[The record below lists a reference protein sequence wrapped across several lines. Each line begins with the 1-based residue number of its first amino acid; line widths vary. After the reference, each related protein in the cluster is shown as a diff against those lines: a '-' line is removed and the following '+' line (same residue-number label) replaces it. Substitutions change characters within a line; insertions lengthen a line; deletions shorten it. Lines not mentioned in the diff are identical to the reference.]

1 MTKCLKTMLALLL
14 TAVLLISALPFTAS
28 ASSAMT
34 VTVETKNAIAGSTVN
49 LDVKIS
55 NNPGFAAISLDIDYD
70 KTNLLLK
77 GFTYNDTALAGAS
90 TTPYNAS
97 ASTPCLYVVNGSQNI
112 SGDFTLATLTFEVKA
127 NANNNTSAYV
137 KLTYDPEN
145 IYNINEQNISCNT
158 TNGAVDIVTCIPGD
172 INGDEKVNS
181 KDVSRLMQYHAHWDV
196 VVNEPALD
204 TNGDGKLNSKDV
216 TRLMQYLAHWDVVL
230 YPVVDGQGLK
240 PVSAKSAT
248 CEEDGNTAYWYDSE
262 NNKYYKDAA
271 GLQEIALE
279 DTVIKALGHTPITI
293 AGYAPTTTSEGL
305 SDGVKCSVCG
315 KWLHEQTIIPK
326 LSANEYSINYN
337 IYGNDSYLQSIEIN
351 NTANPITYTS
361 EIGVAEFAPLTVAGY
376 TFEGWYDAP
385 GTNGVEVK
393 SIAKGTKGNKTLYAR
408 WSQEIYDVT
417 YKLYQTPLKPI
428 SDEKF
433 LHYTTGKGLPD
444 LPNPTI
450 NNYIF
455 LGWYTND
462 GKEVKSIPSGT
473 VGNITLNAY
482 WTSKRNLA
490 KAKGKLDDP
499 VILEDTDNG
508 VIYFAYE
515 LGTIENIPLSENIW
529 TIQSV
534 SGLAQQKSET
544 YTTSLSQSKA
554 DTISNTISNSTVDS
568 GTWTL
573 SEGWNESTSVT
584 KEWAEQHQTTV
595 EKANEKCLT
604 SSNTF
609 SITDSNGG
617 SKATTT
623 TDGTTTLDYNSQNYT
638 HGNSAEFGAK
648 VSAKYTNST
657 EVSASGKV
665 GYGPVSA
672 EAGVKNTSTFEIG
685 GELSANYEQHQET
698 NEHTGTDTTNINSTV
713 DASTSTW
720 NSSSSAS
727 STKTASERS
736 TVSQAVSD
744 IISSRTGYGSTYT
757 KNGQNSQTQ
766 GFSNTESESV
776 NSSSALTWSS
786 VETKTITNTYST
798 DGKSEGCY
806 RLVIAGKAHVFGV
819 VGYDISSRSYFTYT
833 YSIMDDNQYEFL
845 DYAPD
850 LNFNDCENSVLPFE
864 IPFYVYEYST
874 AATVKT
880 EGLVFRTDSS
890 AKTATVTGYTGSSTD
905 VSIPNYITSGG
916 TAYKVTGISAG
927 AFAGK
932 TIRSIALSKFI
943 KEIPAR
949 AFKNCTSLEQISGY
963 YNVIGDEA
971 FSGCESLENYNIT
984 VSTKSI
990 GTNAFYGVP
999 QIVVNVI
1006 SSEYALEYSDGDVE
1020 AAKALTQRLIDSAV
1034 SSGANRVVLGLSD
1047 IIDGCE
1053 LNIEVGNIAY
1063 FELQGGKDKKFKNL
1077 NVKSNASTTVLKKIT
1092 VTESNCIPLEVSSEQ
1107 LTFDTVHINSNGY
1120 CLMLSKAANISLIRD
1135 NTLTSANNKA
1145 IVCKTPSFVSE
1156 ATDGVAGFLKIS
1168 GNIYVFGK
1176 VNGIDNIEVKTGEII
1191 YITEDEFNN
1200 YIKGSYEVTFNANG
1214 GTVSQSSKTVYYGSA
1229 FGDLPTPTRSGFSF
1243 LGWYLNDT
1251 KVTSDTILSLAQD
1264 VTLRARWQSDWA
1276 LASTM
1281 PSGADTTNIKWSY
1294 TLREYSESS
1303 SSSKSGWTLLPG
1315 NDGKKVTD
1323 YKAEQGP
1330 VYSNPSGNDRKV
1342 RSESYKIRDNYKT
1355 VWHYSRSVSARS
1367 GWNNWSVTVSNSVN
1381 YLASGPQYITIDYQL
1396 NRRSQ
1401 NDIGSAAAYGNYY
1414 IDGWDCPVWYNESS
1428 EQVYVNSDYGTR
1440 WYYRDP
1446 IYTYYFYR
1454 DLDKEATSDP
1464 TGQSNVSNVQKW
1476 VKYIEK

>member
-1 MTKCLKTMLALLL
+1 MTKCLKSMLALLL
-14 TAVLLISALPFTAS
+14 TAVLLISSLPFTAS
-28 ASSAMT
+28 AASAMT
-34 VTVETKNAIAGSTVN
+34 VTVETKNAMAGSTVN

-70 KTNLLLK
+70 KTNLTLK

-90 TTPYNAS
+90 TTPYNAN

-112 SGDFTLATLTFEVKA
+112 TGDFTLATLTFEVKA
-127 NANNNTSAYV
+127 NAKNNTSAYV

-145 IYNINEQNISCNT
+145 VYNIGEQNISCNI
-158 TNGAVDIVTCIPGD
+158 TNGAVNIISCIPGD

-196 VVNEPALD
+196 EVNEPALD

-240 PVSAKSAT
+240 PVSAKAAT
-248 CEEDGNTAYWYDSE
+248 CEEDGNIAYWYDSE

-305 SDGVKCSVCG
+305 SDGVKCSVCD
-315 KWLHEQTIIPK
+315 KWLHEQTRIPR
-326 LSANEYSINYN
+326 LSANEYSISYN

-351 NTANPITYTS
+351 NTSNPLTYTS

-584 KEWAEQHQTTV
+584 KEWAEQHGMTV
-595 EKANEKCLT
+595 EEANERCMTT
-604 SSNTF
+604 SDTF
-609 SITDSNGG
+609 SISDLNGG
-617 SKATTT
+617 SSSTTT

-638 HGNSAEFGAK
+638 HGNSADFGVK
-648 VSAKYTNST
+648 VSASYSNEHNLLSKI
-657 EVSASGKV
+657 
-665 GYGPVSA
+665 
-672 EAGVKNTSTFEIG
+672 AGDFSIS

-698 NEHTGTDTTNINSTV
+698 NEHTGTDTTKVDTTV
-713 DASTSTW
+713 TADTSTW
-720 NSSSSAS
+720 NRATTSSN
-727 STKTASERS
+727 TKTASERA
-736 TVSQAVSD
+736 TVSKAVSD
-744 IISSRTGYGSTYT
+744 IISSKTGYGSTYT

-766 GFSNTESESV
+766 GFSNTKSESV

-786 VETKTITNTYST
+786 VETKTVTQTYTT

-819 VGYDISSRSYFTYT
+819 VGYDISSKSYFTYT
-833 YSIMDDNQYEFL
+833 YSIMDDTQYEFL

-850 LNFNDCENSVLPFE
+850 LNFNDCENGVLPFE
-864 IPFYVYEYST
+864 IPFFVYEYST

-905 VSIPNYITSGG
+905 VTIPNYITSGG
-916 TAYKVTGISAG
+916 TAYKVTGISAS

-932 TIRSIALSKFI
+932 TIRSIVLSKFI

-984 VSTKSI
+984 VSTKTI

-1006 SSEYALEYSDGDVE
+1006 SSEYALEYSNGDIE
-1020 AAKALTQRLIDSAV
+1020 SAKALTQRLIDSAV

-1053 LNIEVGNIAY
+1053 LNIEVGNIAF
-1063 FELQGGKDKKFKNL
+1063 FELQGGKDKTFKNL
-1077 NVKSNASTTVLKKIT
+1077 RVTSNASTTVLKRIT
-1092 VTESNCIPLEVSSEQ
+1092 VTECNCIPFEVSSEQ
-1107 LTFDTVHINSNGY
+1107 LTLDTVHISSNGY

-1156 ATDGVAGFLKIS
+1156 ATDGVAGFLEIS

-1191 YITEDEFNN
+1191 YITEDEFDK
-1200 YIKGSYEVTFNANG
+1200 YIKGSFVVTFDANG
-1214 GTVSQSSKTVYYGSA
+1214 GNVETSNKTVYYGSEY
-1229 FGDLPTPTRSGFSF
+1229 GDLPEATRDYYSF
-1243 LGWYLNDT
+1243 DGWFTDAENGVKITDTEVYND
-1251 KVTSDTILSLAQD
+1251 
-1264 VTLRARWQSDWA
+1264 A
-1276 LASTM
+1276 L
-1281 PSGADTTNIKWSY
+1281 DTTLYAHWTIHPTLGPVKAEELPSNAKEVESETYWTY
-1294 TLREYSESS
+1294 TLREFDKG
-1303 SSSKSGWTLLPG
+1303 SSKNKDGWETYKQERTSWGAWSGWST
-1315 NDGKKVTD
+1315 
-1323 YKAEQGP
+1323 
-1330 VYSNPSGNDRKV
+1330 SNPSNGV
-1342 RSESYKIRDNYKT
+1342 RNVE
-1355 VWHYSRSVSARS
+1355 WRSVYDHTEYHYYRWTNGS
-1367 GWNNWSVTVSNSVN
+1367 GCYTYQYNSSYWYEEQWFN
-1381 YLASGPQYITIDYQL
+1381 YQL
-1396 NRRSQ
+1396 PQTSTYTSFGYVGSDTPRNWWVRADYEGNRYCDRTFTRSANRDEWRYQ
-1401 NDIGSAAAYGNYY
+1401 D
-1414 IDGWDCPVWYNESS
+1414 PV
-1428 EQVYVNSDYGTR
+1428 
-1440 WYYRDP
+1440 
-1446 IYTYYFYR
+1446 YTYYYR
-1454 DLDKEATSDP
+1454 RDVDKQATSDP
-1464 TGQSNVSNVQKW
+1464 TGLENVSNVQKW
-1476 VKYIEK
+1476 IKYIVK